1 MSSVGALEAM
11 AGGPHMQRRWLPKP
25 PARKCRLGRGGR
37 AGGGSAGPRGTRRRR
52 LSGAVARAW
61 EGGSAGPRGEGERT
75 GGGQAAAGLP
85 SQAGPRTGEG
95 EKVREG
101 CFGWAARPAGPQEE
115 GEGFSLFSI
124 FLFSSKL
131 HPKILFAKSLNH
143 KQKNMVR
150 HDATTKENPLIG
162 FINSRHRVNS
172 L

>member
-1 MSSVGALEAM
+1 VRKVGEMSSVGALEAM

-25 PARKCRLGRGGR
+25 PARKCRLGRRAR

-61 EGGSAGPRGEGERT
+61 EGGSAGPRGEGERK

-101 CFGWAARPAGPQEE
+101 GFGWAARPAGLQEE
-115 GEGFSLFSI
+115 GEGFSLFFYFPI
-124 FLFSSKL
+124 
-131 HPKILFAKSLNH
+131 
-143 KQKNMVR
+143 
-150 HDATTKENPLIG
+150 
-162 FINSRHRVNS
+162 
-172 L
+172 